1 MECVVINSQEI
12 FTVLKKMLIEDF
24 EVEEDLIVPEA
35 SFYSDLGLDSLD
47 AIDLV
52 ILLSNNYDVN
62 IDNKS
67 IEKAQTIKQ
76 LVDMIKVHIDK

>member
-1 MECVVINSQEI
+1 VINSQEI
-12 FTVLKKMLIEDF
+12 FAGLKKMLIEDF
-24 EVEEDLIVPEA
+24 EVEEALIVPEA
-35 SFYSDLGLDSLD
+35 SFYTDLGLDSLD

-67 IEKAQTIKQ
+67 IEKAQTIQQ
-76 LVDMIKVHIDK
+76 LVDMVQAHIDK

>member
-1 MECVVINSQEI
+1 VINSQEI

-24 EVEEDLIVPEA
+24 EVEEGLIVHEA
-35 SFYSDLGLDSLD
+35 SFYKDLGLDSLD

-52 ILLSNNYDVN
+52 ILLSNNYNIN

-67 IEKAQTIKQ
+67 IEKAQTIQQ
-76 LVDMIKVHIDK
+76 LVDIIKVQIDK